1 MPDFSGLEPT
11 PAPTTE
17 GGGGDTREPTP
28 SPSRKPSEPW
38 ATRHPSPQPTPC
50 EPNADGA
57 CKPTPT
63 PTPKPQEVQETKEP
77 TPKPTKKPFGIIWI
91 DKKCIKKCEDTF
103 DGVCEDSRNCD
114 DDSRCFDGSECS
126 TLAGEECDD
135 WAGGES
141 TETRGRCN
149 GELDDADEDNKEDS

>member
-1 MPDFSGLEPT
+1 MKLLALSL
-11 PAPTTE
+11 AL
-17 GGGGDTREPTP
+17 
-28 SPSRKPSEPW
+28 
-38 ATRHPSPQPTPC
+38 AA
-50 EPNADGA
+50 ADALPGFLRGIA
-57 CKPTPT
+57 SHDEVTPT
-63 PTPKPQEVQETKEP
+63 MAPGRRKLPHY
-77 TPKPTKKPFGIIWI
+77 
-91 DKKCIKKCEDTF
+91 
-103 DGVCEDSRNCD
+103 

>member
-1 MPDFSGLEPT
+1 MKLLALSL
-11 PAPTTE
+11 AL
-17 GGGGDTREPTP
+17 
-28 SPSRKPSEPW
+28 
-38 ATRHPSPQPTPC
+38 AA
-50 EPNADGA
+50 ADALPGFLRGIA
-57 CKPTPT
+57 SHDEVTPT
-63 PTPKPQEVQETKEP
+63 MAPGHRKLPHYP
-77 TPKPTKKPFGIIWI
+77 
-91 DKKCIKKCEDTF
+91 KCEDTF
-103 DGVCEDSRNCD
+103 GGVCEDSRGCD

>member
-1 MPDFSGLEPT
+1 MWADCRRRASLDFLRPQACPGWESGTFGGTRALFRAISFFCARRFR
-11 PAPTTE
+11 APFLFC
-17 GGGGDTREPTP
+17 
-28 SPSRKPSEPW
+28 
-38 ATRHPSPQPTPC
+38 Q
-50 EPNADGA
+50 
-57 CKPTPT
+57 
-63 PTPKPQEVQETKEP
+63 
-77 TPKPTKKPFGIIWI
+77 PTKKPFGIIWV

-103 DGVCEDSRNCD
+103 DGVCQDSRGCD